1 MSKQRKTAG
10 FTLIELMIAVA
21 IIGILTAV
29 ALPAYKNYVIRSRLV
44 AGTNALA
51 TMRAQMEQYYLDNR
65 TYMTVSSPSIVT
77 PCTQY
82 AVTTT
87 TSQMPFTVGCS
98 TVASEVLTANTYV
111 LRATGT
117 GVVAGAIYSV
127 DQANNMVTVSYPTA
141 WGTVPSNSCWLM
153 RKGDTC

>member
-21 IIGILTAV
+21 IVGILVAV

-44 AGTNALA
+44 AGTNALS
-51 TMRAQMEQYYLDNR
+51 TLRAQMEQYYLDNR

-98 TVASEVLTANTYV
+98 DATDVPTSAAYI
-111 LRATGT
+111 LRAKGV
-117 GVVAGAIYSV
+117 GVVAGAVYTV
-127 DQANNMVTVSYPTA
+127 DQTGAMQTVGFPTS
-141 WGTVPSNSCWLM
+141 WGTVPSNSCWIM